1 MIPNEVEELKTYV
14 IRPCLAKYIWN
25 DENVPGVVEE
35 GLGIDDAEKTRS
47 RNDSA
52 GNVEIA
58 YHLNKRRL
66 ETLAL
71 ATNYTE
77 QVAATEW
84 FDMEHIWPRNFQ
96 DQPLLFNEEESNS
109 AVWRFVMDSDHII
122 TRIISLEYDVKYKK
136 IHPTQIPTR
145 TEKEQVSRIRLW
157 PHCSN
162 AEFRPSAPISCS
174 HWRRAKP
181 SLKRDKTLGCYRCAE
196 AGEKS
201 KLERTLAVFLF

>member
-1 MIPNEVEELKTYV
+1 MIPNEVEELKTCVYKTSSGE
-14 IRPCLAKYIWN
+14 IHLKRWKRTRGSRG
-25 DENVPGVVEE
+25 GVRYWWCW
-35 GLGIDDAEKTRS
+35 DDSEPQRQRWKC
-47 RNDSA
+47 
-52 GNVEIA
+52 GNS
-58 YHLNKRRL
+58 LPLDKRRL
-66 ETLAL
+66 VTLAL

-96 DQPLLFNEEESNS
+96 DHLLFNEDESNN
-109 AVWRFVMDSDHII
+109 AIWRFVMDSDHII
-122 TRIISLEYDVKYKK
+122 TRIISLEYDVKHKK

-145 TEKEQVSRIRLW
+145 TEKEQVSRIRPW